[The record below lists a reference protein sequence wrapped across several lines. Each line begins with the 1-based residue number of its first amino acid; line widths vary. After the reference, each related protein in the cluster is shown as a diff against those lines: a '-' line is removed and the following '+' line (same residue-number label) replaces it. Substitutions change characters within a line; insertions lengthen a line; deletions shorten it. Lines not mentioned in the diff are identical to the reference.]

1 MKNYKVKYKNKE
13 DTEVRSKIVEDCED
27 KKDAEKKFFQSFS
40 FTIEQIWS
48 GSFLPIITEIIEVKS
63 FDVRLDYQGTAQK
76 YVSVYAET
84 EDEAVEI
91 AESDC
96 WCWDYGFDDEN
107 WDLVMGQ
114 IDDEDNIIN
123 AFDGLAD

>member
-1 MKNYKVKYKNKE
+1 MKNYKVKYKSKE
-13 DTEVRSKIVEDCED
+13 DNEVRSKIIEDCED

-48 GSFLPIITEIIEVKS
+48 GSFLPTITEIIEVRS

-91 AESDC
+91 AESESFS
-96 WCWDYGFDDEN
+96 DYGFDDED

-114 IDDEDNIIN
+114 IDDEDNIVN

>member
-13 DTEVRSKIVEDCED
+13 DTEVRSKIIEGCED
-27 KKDAEKKFFQSFS
+27 EKDAEKKFFQSFS
-40 FTIEQIWS
+40 FTLEQIWS

-91 AESDC
+91 AESEGFS
-96 WCWDYGFDDEN
+96 DYGFDDED

-114 IDDEDNIIN
+114 IDDEDNIVN